1 MPENYEQ
8 HKDTIKNIRILVGGL
23 MIALIIG
30 VVGLGAGM
38 RTIHDQV
45 RDKDIQLHSMA
56 QEIGQLKEENH
67 YLYQHIVENR
77 GIVHET
83 LEGFEDAFLGTIA
96 NDKEKQEA
104 LRNQFAQV
112 KGSLM
117 DTLSEQEQSLHEL
130 ERKNSELVQE
140 AAIPAQPDEI
150 VTVLIL
156 GKHDSLTD
164 TIIVAAINP
173 ENETISLVSIPRDL
187 YVNGRKINSIY
198 SSYGIE
204 KTKHDLGLITGLSFD
219 KYVIFNMEAFKQTID
234 ILDGINLYVHEKIHD
249 PYFPNEENGYNE
261 YVIEEGSHHMTGEQ
275 ALMYARSRKTTSDFD
290 RSKRQQQIVQALRV
304 KIKLLNILEDID
316 KAVDLYGVVKRY
328 VQTDIDVFEALHY
341 LQNYQNYAIESGN
354 VISTENMLYA
364 SRTMNGQYILLPKS
378 GDYTDI
384 QRSISTLIK
393 N

>member
-1 MPENYEQ
+1 
-8 HKDTIKNIRILVGGL
+8 
-23 MIALIIG
+23 
-30 VVGLGAGM
+30 
-38 RTIHDQV
+38 
-45 RDKDIQLHSMA
+45 
-56 QEIGQLKEENH
+56 
-67 YLYQHIVENR
+67 
-77 GIVHET
+77 
-83 LEGFEDAFLGTIA
+83 
-96 NDKEKQEA
+96 
-104 LRNQFAQV
+104 
-112 KGSLM
+112 M

-140 AAIPAQPDEI
+140 AAIQAQPDEI

-354 VISTENMLYA
+354 VISMENMLYA